1 MLYSKLIGQSKK
13 QAPKDEESVNA
24 QLLIKGGFIEKEIAG
39 VYAFLPMGLR
49 VMNKI
54 MQVIR
59 EEMDAIGGQELL
71 LGTLQ
76 NPEIWKKTGR
86 WSEDTIDVWFKT
98 EMANG
103 TEVGL
108 ATTHEEPLTEIMSR
122 RVQSY
127 KDLPLYAYQFQTKF
141 RNEVRAKSGLLRTRE
156 FIMKDLYSFNTDQ
169 ESMEAFYEE
178 SIKAYHKVFARL
190 GLGEKTYLT
199 FADGKPFSKYSHE
212 FQTVCETGEDTIY
225 LSEEKEIAVNKEVFL
240 DEVLRDLE
248 LKKSDLQEVRAIE
261 VGNIFKL
268 GTKYATALGLKYTDE
283 EGREHPVVMGSYGIG
298 PARCM
303 ATVVELYHDEK
314 GIIWPES
321 LAPYQIHLIGLNME
335 EKETAKQAAAVYQAL
350 QDAGIEVLFDDRL
363 EITAGEKFADADLV
377 GCPFRAVVSQKT
389 EKKVELKKRV
399 ADKAELMEVNVL
411 VDQINP

>member
-13 QAPKDEESVNA
+13 QAPKDEESINA
-24 QLLIKGGFIEKEIAG
+24 QLLIKGGFVEKEIAG
-39 VYAFLPMGLR
+39 VYAFLPMGLK
-49 VMNKI
+49 VMNNI

-59 EEMDAIGGQELL
+59 EEMNAIGGQELL

-141 RNEVRAKSGLLRTRE
+141 RNEIRAKSGLLRTRE
-156 FIMKDLYSFNTDQ
+156 FIMKDLYSFNKD
-169 ESMEAFYEE
+169 EASMEAFYKK
-178 SIKAYHKVFARL
+178 SIIAYHKVFERL
-190 GLGEKTYLT
+190 GIGDKTYLT

-212 FQTVCETGEDTIY
+212 FQTICDTGEDTIY
-225 LSEEKEIAVNKEVFL
+225 LSKEKEIAVNKEVYL
-240 DEVLRDLE
+240 DEVLKDLD
-248 LKKSDLQEVRAIE
+248 LKKDELEEVRAIE

-268 GTKYATALGLKYTDE
+268 GTKYAEALGLKYTDE
-283 EGREHPVVMGSYGIG
+283 NGNERPVVMGSYGIG

-303 ATVVELYHDEK
+303 ATVVELFHDK
-314 GIIWPES
+314 DGIVWPENV
-321 LAPYQIHLIGLNME
+321 APYQVHLVGLNME
-335 EKETAKQAAAVYQAL
+335 ESQIAKQASEVYQKL
-350 QDAGIEVLFDDRL
+350 QQSNVEPLFDDRL
-363 EITAGEKFADADLV
+363 QVTAGEKFADADLV
-377 GCPFRAVVSQKT
+377 GCPYRAVVSQKT
-389 EKKVELKKRV
+389 KDKVELKKRTGN
-399 ADKAELMEVNVL
+399 KTEL
-411 VDQINP
+411 VDVNHLLNLLNS